1 MMAQENA
8 ELVRRTLAFW
18 NRGEIGRALDGTTD
32 DFEVDWSNSIGP
44 LRGVYRG
51 REEVVGVW
59 ESFLEAWNEIRWD
72 PLEIIEVDEA
82 RVIVVTR
89 LRMRGGGSGVDVEA
103 SSAQIWTITQGKGRR
118 VKLYQSKAEALEAA
132 QS

>member
-1 MMAQENA
+1 
-8 ELVRRTLAFW
+8 
-18 NRGEIGRALDGTTD
+18 
-32 DFEVDWSNSIGP
+32 
-44 LRGVYRG
+44 
-51 REEVVGVW
+51 
-59 ESFLEAWNEIRWD
+59 
-72 PLEIIEVDEA
+72 LEIIEVDEA